1 MFRLVTAVLLLGLA
15 TLAGAETTLPQA
27 SADLHLGVVTC
38 AGSTCHGATKPS
50 ADVTILQN
58 EALTWQ
64 REDKHAKAYK
74 ILLNEE
80 SRRIARNLGLK
91 DAHTAQVCLDC
102 HSDNAPA
109 DKRGK
114 RFQISDGV
122 GCEACHGG
130 SGRWL
135 GPHASGNATHAE
147 NIAAGLYPTE
157 KPLERAKL
165 CLSCHMGNAQK
176 PITHRIMGAGHPRL
190 SFELDTFTQIE
201 PAHFKVDADYIKRK
215 GDWSGAQ
222 VWAVG
227 QLVAV
232 EEYLAALTDP
242 KRNRDGA
249 FPELTLFDCHSCHH
263 AMDKVRWQARQSTG
277 LSPGV
282 VRLNDSNILMLRHFI
297 ALVDA
302 GAAQDWRQKSLNLHR
317 AATESQ
323 EAMVRAAQELQTLLK
338 TLQPR
343 LAAHTFNTADI
354 KTVARAILAEGVSG
368 EHFDYASAEQA
379 LMALDA
385 LFSALERQGGLDA
398 AQLAALR
405 KQAEGAYTALEK
417 DNDSYTPGQFVTQM
431 KALQAAF
438 K

>member
-1 MFRLVTAVLLLGLA
+1 MFRLVTSVLLLGL
-15 TLAGAETTLPQA
+15 TTVVGAETTLPQYGK
-27 SADLHLGVVTC
+27 DLHLGVVTC

-74 ILLNEE
+74 ILLNED

-102 HSDNAPA
+102 HTDNAPTE
-109 DKRGK
+109 KRGK

-130 SGRWL
+130 SERWL
-135 GPHASGNATHAE
+135 GPHASGNATHAQ
-147 NIAAGLYPTE
+147 NVTNGLYPTE
-157 KPLERAKL
+157 HPVDRAKL

-227 QLVAV
+227 QVITV

-263 AMDKVRWQARQSTG
+263 SMDNVHWQSRQGTG
-277 LSPGV
+277 LPPGV
-282 VRLNDSNILMLRHFI
+282 VRLNDSNVLMLRHI
-297 ALVDA
+297 INLVDPS
-302 GAAQDWRQKSLNLHR
+302 AAKEWRQKSLSLHR

-323 EAMVRAAQELQTLLK
+323 DAMVRAAQDLQALAK
-338 TLQPR
+338 TLQPK
-343 LAAHTFNTADI
+343 LAGRSFSTADI
-354 KTVARAILAEGVSG
+354 KSLANAILTEGSAG
-368 EHFDYASAEQA
+368 EYADYAGAEQS

-385 LFSALERQGGLDA
+385 LFNALERQGGLTA
-398 AQLAALR
+398 VQLGALR
-405 KQAEGAYTALEK
+405 QQTESMYKTLEK
-417 DNDSYTPGQFVTQM
+417 DDDSYKPGQFSAQM
-431 KALQAAF
+431 KTLQAAF